1 MNAPT
6 YQELLADI
14 YDDDSKQLLV
24 HPNEYD
30 DEEVEPEDKL
40 PDELEHQEDFQKHS
54 GSRQIVEVQTNIP
67 KYIDKTKLSV
77 TYDKDVKIR
86 VINIDSRFRKSPNDI
101 IATPESIALIQYSST
116 NFLYKLINPIKNVV
130 SIRLSSIEIPNTNY
144 TFSDANSN
152 VSFRIYYP
160 TGQTISFYDVVIT
173 NGNYIVDTASNIL
186 PNNLIIELE
195 TQLNTNTLGLVFQVN
210 FNLITS
216 RLTILETTF
225 KQFDIDFITNNTFSY
240 RISDWGLGFNLGFS
254 KKAYIGSNV
263 YAGENLVN
271 AIGPN
276 YLFLTLD
283 PDWKVVK
290 HSNYETTELSAFAK
304 IIVQESKNTV
314 IYDNGSNTITKEF
327 WFDKPQTIRSFKVRL
342 TDLYDQPIDLVGENM
357 SLTIELKEVMNPSL
371 YNHYTNQQQPDLE
384 T

>member
-240 RISDWGLGFNLGFS
+240 RISDWGIGFNLGFS

-263 YAGENLVN
+263 YVGENLVN